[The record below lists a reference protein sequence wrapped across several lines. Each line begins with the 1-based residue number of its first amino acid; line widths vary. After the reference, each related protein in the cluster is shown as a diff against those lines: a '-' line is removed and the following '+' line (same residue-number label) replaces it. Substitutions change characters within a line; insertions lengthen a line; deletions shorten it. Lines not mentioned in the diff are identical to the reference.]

1 MQFGVREDAAD
12 CGLRGGRIPMHTVMR
27 AVAPWTPGRRGR
39 PALTGL
45 GVLIAILLLALA
57 GCASKPRPA
66 PPPPPE
72 VVVSASTWRL
82 VDRDIFAAS
91 QNAAEEASD
100 YARERMNRWRT
111 LVYQRTETEFIP
123 WFSSYWTRQWMGM
136 KVTWYQLNAN
146 GEKDAV
152 VNRLALYLRE
162 QYQERVLDP
171 VAKEINPDWIMGQT
185 TLLYVRQLRDRIQ
198 AIPPRYG
205 VPLDQFDQRLQQI
218 SAIKM
223 ASSPEHSAS
232 LYQLVHAEPID
243 QQPAYL
249 GLMASIGALPGR
261 PGDWSEDPGLSSVAR
276 RTSRSLLNERNSSGV
291 ASAVAAAVGKAAGM
305 MISLGTAGLSAM
317 LREKERPQMEQMLR
331 KNLDTAFDHKWQ
343 DWLNNPDRGVLAGV
357 HHLTGQVEGHLFDNV
372 AQPAQS
378 EPAVQDIAVPEG
390 RLLRYGSSIDDHPER
405 TW

>member
-1 MQFGVREDAAD
+1 
-12 CGLRGGRIPMHTVMR
+12 MR
-27 AVAPWTPGRRGR
+27 AVALWAPSRPGRRSIL
-39 PALTGL
+39 PGL
-45 GVLIAILLLALA
+45 GCLTAILLLALA

-72 VVVSASTWRL
+72 VVVSASTWRQ

-91 QNAAEEASD
+91 QNAAEEATD

-136 KVTWYQLNAN
+136 KVTWYQLNAD

-171 VAKEINPDWIMGQT
+171 VAKEINPDWIMAQT

-205 VPLDQFDQRLQQI
+205 VPLDQFDQRLQKI
-218 SAIKM
+218 PAIRM
-223 ASSPEHSAS
+223 ASSTDQSAS

-249 GLMASIGALPGR
+249 GLVGYIGTLPGR

-276 RTSRSLLNERNSSGV
+276 RTSKSLLNERNSSGV

-317 LREKERPQMEQMLR
+317 LREKERPEVETMLR
-331 KNLDTAFDHKWQ
+331 KNLDTAFDQKWQ

-357 HHLTGQVEGHLFDNV
+357 HHLSGQVEGNLFDNV
-372 AQPAQS
+372 AQPAHS
-378 EPAVQDIAVPEG
+378 EPTAPDIVVPEG
-390 RLLRYGSSIDDHPER
+390 RLLRYGSSIDDSPEQ